1 MSFASAAARRFGHA
15 IARTSLTAT
24 SSVYQPHPIIA
35 AQILGADFD
44 PPSSRLVDFA
54 GSNDADLV
62 SFHATAGL
70 ESLLRRPATASDLV
84 GTSRRTS
91 KRVVISDPE
100 TYDSIEIPT
109 AFDLDHPDFEY
120 YQGTR
125 MNYDRIKAD
134 SSEYQEYVV
143 EVRNYWLEPENF
155 EMLSLKNQ
163 RILKMKWPEFHLTL
177 PEHDDVVEFNI
188 DCKADRAVWRERQAN
203 QQPIEPIVNEE
214 DDFAVEFESV
224 TTVPSNEAEPIG
236 NEAEEI
242 VESEVEREVV
252 DVVQTEDAVVT
263 PRPKNARMLK
273 ELGCTLDGVYWSAYG
288 PRIRRKPE
296 RFSPAM

>member
-1 MSFASAAARRFGHA
+1 MSFAARRSGHA
-15 IARTSLTAT
+15 IAHTSLTAT
-24 SSVYQPHPIIA
+24 STFFQPHPIIA
-35 AQILGADFD
+35 AFD

-54 GSNDADLV
+54 GSNNADLV
-62 SFHATAGL
+62 SFNATAGL
-70 ESLLRRPATASDLV
+70 ESLLRLPAAASDLV
-84 GTSRRTS
+84 GTS

-155 EMLSLKNQ
+155 QMLSLKNQ

-177 PEHDDVVEFNI
+177 SEH
-188 DCKADRAVWRERQAN
+188 RA
-203 QQPIEPIVNEE
+203 
-214 DDFAVEFESV
+214 
-224 TTVPSNEAEPIG
+224 
-236 NEAEEI
+236 
-242 VESEVEREVV
+242 
-252 DVVQTEDAVVT
+252 
-263 PRPKNARMLK
+263 
-273 ELGCTLDGVYWSAYG
+273 
-288 PRIRRKPE
+288 
-296 RFSPAM
+296 